1 VIYNITTAQKH
12 FEKLVA
18 KALAG
23 EEVILARR
31 KDPVAQLVPVTQR
44 KSLPKKRTRK
54 AK

>member
-1 VIYNITTAQKH
+1 VIYNITIAQKR

-23 EEVILARR
+23 KEVILARR

-44 KSLPKKRTRK
+44 ESPPKKRTHK